1 MTIEQPSPVF
11 AATEPSS
18 GGPMSK
24 LGNYDSLTGLL
35 CRSAFEIDKTTP
47 AFTGRVAALFMID
60 FDKFSH
66 VNREHGRAIGDF
78 VLAMCADRLSN
89 LEYLYQQIS
98 YRYEGDR
105 FIQLIMADE
114 PLNSEQLEYIGKDIQ
129 RELQREIRLSD
140 RAIELSCTITAAAR
154 SDEMPLN
161 RIVTEALLYSA
172 EMKYQG
178 PGQLHILCSD
188 KEAESKVS

>member
-11 AATEPSS
+11 ATTEPSN

-47 AFTGRVAALFMID
+47 AFTGRVAAVFMID
-60 FDKFSH
+60 F
-66 VNREHGRAIGDF
+66 
-78 VLAMCADRLSN
+78 DRLSN

-154 SDEMPLN
+154 SDDMPLN

-178 PGQLHILCSD
+178 PGQLHILCSE